1 VHGQKASALHLIANL
16 DWQGAHNGEEGKG
29 EEETREEGE
38 AEGEALRRR
47 REVSD
52 AVSKT
57 SSTDLASSHL

>member
-29 EEETREEGE
+29 EEGKGEEGE
-38 AEGEALRRR
+38 AEDKALSRR

-52 AVSKT
+52 AMSKT
-57 SSTDLASSHL
+57 SSTDPASSHP